1 MKESSYEAFLLL
13 NIYDH
18 SSILK
23 SIKNQF
29 ELKGD
34 PMKIA
39 KVYNNN
45 VISTFNG
52 KNEELVVMGKGL
64 AFQKRPG
71 DFVDKDKIEKIFAL
85 KNEDISEKFKTLLY
99 EVPLEYMEITEE
111 IIKIAKSR
119 LGRTLNDS
127 IYISLTDHIHF
138 AVDRHRKG
146 YDIKNALL
154 WEIKRFYKE
163 EYLIGMEALKLVSE
177 KIGVNL
183 PEDEAGFIAMHIV
196 NSGLNEEMP
205 NVANI
210 TRVMQDILNIVK
222 YHYKINFD
230 EESLNYFR
238 FVTHLKFFAQ
248 RLYSKNYIED
258 DDPFLYESFKQKHKE
273 AIVCTEK
280 INDYIE
286 NQFDHSLTNNEKLY
300 LAIHIQ
306 RVVNR

>member
-1 MKESSYEAFLLL
+1 
-13 NIYDH
+13 
-18 SSILK
+18 
-23 SIKNQF
+23 
-29 ELKGD
+29 
-34 PMKIA
+34 MKIA

-45 VISTFNG
+45 VISAFNE
-52 KNEELVVMGKGL
+52 KNQELVVMGRGL
-64 AFQKRPG
+64 AFQKKPG
-71 DFVDKDKIEKIFAL
+71 DTVDEEKIEKTFVL
-85 KNEDISEKFKTLLY
+85 KNNDLSERFKTLLY
-99 EVPLEYMEITEE
+99 EVPMEYMEITEE
-111 IIKIAKSR
+111 VIRLAKSR
-119 LGRTLNDS
+119 LGRNLNDS

-138 AVDRHRKG
+138 AVERHRKG
-146 YDIKNALL
+146 FDIKNALL
-154 WEIKRFYKE
+154 WEIKRFYKD
-163 EYLIGMEALKLVSE
+163 EYSIGMEALKIVQD
-177 KIGVNL
+177 KIGVLL

-273 AIVCTEK
+273 AFICTEK

-286 NQFDHSLTNNEKLY
+286 NQFDYSLTNNEKLY

-306 RVVNR
+306 RVINR